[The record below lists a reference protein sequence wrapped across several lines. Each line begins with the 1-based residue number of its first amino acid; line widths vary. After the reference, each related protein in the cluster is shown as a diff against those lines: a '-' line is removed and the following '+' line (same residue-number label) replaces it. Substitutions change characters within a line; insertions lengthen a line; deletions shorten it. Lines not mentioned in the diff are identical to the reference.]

1 MKRLYSILSA
11 VLILTGCSTTD
22 DSFDVVRSTLLPNQQ
37 DFDTRFQFAAG
48 QGARQLK
55 LALLEF
61 DAGSIILFDSSRDGI
76 DTWITADGGT
86 VMTQDQMI
94 VGMRGFGAGLMAAD
108 VEQPLAMLHAG
119 RQGITERFQTFL
131 TGNDE
136 IVTRTYRC
144 QIVDQGRQEI
154 VIGTTPVNARLFSED
169 CSSLDQSFQ
178 NLYWLS
184 PSNNRIVQTSQWTGE
199 FIGMVATQVVP

>member
-1 MKRLYSILSA
+1 MKRVCSMLSA

-37 DFDTRFQFAAG
+37 DFDTRFQLAAG

-154 VIGTTPVNARLFSED
+154 VIGTTPVTTRLFSED
-169 CSSLDQSFQ
+169 CRSLDQSFQ
-178 NLYWLS
+178 NWYWLS